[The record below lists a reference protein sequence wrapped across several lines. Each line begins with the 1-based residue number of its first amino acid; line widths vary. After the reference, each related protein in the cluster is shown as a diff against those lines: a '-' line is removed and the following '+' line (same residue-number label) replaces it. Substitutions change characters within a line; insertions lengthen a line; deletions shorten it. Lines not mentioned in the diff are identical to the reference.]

1 MDQIEIEGG
10 NRLNGKVALSGSK
23 NASLPIM
30 AATLLT
36 HKKVNLSNVPE
47 LADVC
52 SMISLLKSLNSK
64 ISFKDN
70 NLSISSDT
78 PNSFKV
84 SYDLVRKM
92 RASFL
97 ILGPLLTRYG
107 SAEVSMP
114 GGCAIGTRPIDLHI
128 EGLKKMGAKFKI
140 KDGYVK
146 GVVEGRLKGASI
158 NLKNISVGATE
169 NIMMAATLAHGTTI
183 IKNAAREPEVVDLAR
198 FLIKMGSDIKGFGT
212 KKIIINGKKNL
223 KGCDFSVMPD
233 RIEAG
238 TFILALYGCSGKIIL
253 EKITNEI
260 SEHLIKIFSQLKDL
274 NLEKKNNGGK
284 LVVEKTHQKSITL
297 RVNTRE
303 YPGFPTD
310 LQAQLTAALMKTSGM
325 SEIRENIFENR
336 FMHVSEL
343 KRMGANLD
351 LEGSKLQI
359 IGVKEI
365 YGAEVMA
372 TDLRASS
379 SLIIAGL
386 MAQGKT
392 LINRVYHLD
401 RGYESIEHK
410 LSNCGAKIRRLKK

>member
-70 NLSISSDT
+70 NLSISSDK
-78 PNSFKV
+78 PNSLKV

-238 TFILALYGCSGKIIL
+238 TFILALYGCFGKITL
-253 EKITNEI
+253 EKINNEI

-274 NLEKKNNGGK
+274 NLEKKNNGRK